1 MNNFLVNPFV
11 NFQLLIE
18 MRESKLVAWYVS
30 QLTQEDQIYYYAAFL
45 EEITDPDE
53 RSACL
58 KAAQEAG
65 LNVDVITKTVV
76 ENIRCN
82 LI

>member
-1 MNNFLVNPFV
+1 
-11 NFQLLIE
+11 

-30 QLTQEDQIYYYAAFL
+30 QLSQEDQIYYYAAFL
-45 EEITDPDE
+45 EEITDSEE
-53 RSACL
+53 RNACL

-76 ENIRCN
+76 ENIR
-82 LI
+82 